1 LRRVAIRGLLARPA
15 RTVLTALA
23 IVLGVAM
30 VSGTYVLTD
39 TIEHAFNGIFT
50 NSYRNT
56 SAVIAGKKVVDESS
70 SGNATVPASLLPK
83 VRKLDGVQEA
93 AGAIFSFEGNSDLA
107 KLVGRDGK
115 SLGGANQPS
124 FGFGFNAADSRFN
137 PLSLT
142 KGRWATGPGQV
153 VIDKNTADDHG
164 YDVGDRIGVSAQG
177 PVQDFTVAG
186 IAKFGELASLGGAT
200 IAIFDVPTA
209 QKLLH
214 KEGQFDSIFVAAAA
228 GIPTSQLVNEIK
240 PLLPPSADVKTSKQ
254 QAASNSKETKK
265 FISFIQAFL
274 LGFAGIALFVGS
286 FVIYN
291 TLSITVAQR
300 TREFATLR
308 TLGATRRQV
317 MRSVLLEGFVVG
329 VLASAV
335 GLVLGLAL
343 AKGLSAVFDALGLSL
358 PQTGTVFKQR
368 TIVVSLVLGTV
379 ITVISTIAPA
389 RNATRVAPIAAVREG
404 AALPPSAVSR
414 RSPII
419 GALVLVAALAVLA
432 YASFADLKVGDALSL
447 LGIGC
452 LLLFVAASMNASR
465 LVRPL
470 AAAVSRPLRRF
481 GGSPGQLAAEN
492 STRNPAR
499 TARTAAALMIGLG
512 LVALVAT
519 LGQGLRNSDRASLEG
534 QVSADYVLT
543 SKNGFDTFAPGV
555 TEAVA
560 SSTIVS
566 LATSI
571 REERAKVFGKGE
583 RVDGVEPAIS
593 QVLHVNWIKGSD
605 ATLTQLGADGAV
617 VEQDYAKEHHL
628 RVGSRFQATTPT
640 GAKVP
645 LRVAGIQTPRTID
658 KLDPLLSKI
667 LIGRAAF
674 DRAFPRGKDVIAF
687 LKTPLGAQTAT
698 TTTLHGTLDAFPDA
712 KLLTKAAW
720 VEDRSSGFN
729 DLLNLLYVLLALSV
743 IVSLFGMV
751 NTLVLSVFERTREVG
766 MLRAVGMTRR
776 QVRRMVRSESVITAL
791 IGAAL
796 GLPLGVAVAALATN
810 ALADEGVT
818 FSLPVGS
825 LVAFTVVAF
834 VAGILAAVVPAR
846 RAARLNVLEALA
858 YE

>member
-1 LRRVAIRGLLARPA
+1 LRRVAIRGLLARPM

-50 NSYRNT
+50 SSYKNT
-56 SAVIAGKKVVDESS
+56 SAVIAGKKVVDESN

-93 AGAIFSFEGNSDLA
+93 AGAIFSLEGSSDLA

-115 SLGGANQPS
+115 PLGGANQPT

-142 KGRWATGPGQV
+142 KGRWAAGPGQV
-153 VIDKNTADDHG
+153 VIDQGSADDNG
-164 YDVGDRIGVSAQG
+164 YGVGDRIGVSAQG
-177 PVQDFTVAG
+177 PVQDFTVTGVAR
-186 IAKFGELASLGGAT
+186 FGEVASLGGAT
-200 IAIFDVPTA
+200 IAIFDVATA

-214 KEGQFDSIFVAAAA
+214 KEGQFDSIFVSA
-228 GIPTSQLVNEIK
+228 GKGVPASQLVSEIK
-240 PLLPPSADVKTSKQ
+240 PLLPPTADVKTSKQ

-274 LGFAGIALFVGS
+274 LGFAGIALFVGA

-329 VLASAV
+329 VLASAI
-335 GLVLGLAL
+335 GLLLGLAL
-343 AKGLSAVFDALGLSL
+343 AKGLNALFDALGLSL

-368 TIVVSLVLGTV
+368 TIVVSLLLGTL
-379 ITVISTIAPA
+379 ITVVSTIAPA

-404 AALPPSAVSR
+404 AALPPSRVSR

-419 GALVLVAALAVLA
+419 GGLVFVASLAVLA
-432 YASFADLKVGDALSL
+432 YASFANLKVGDALSL
-447 LGIGC
+447 LGVGC
-452 LLLFVAASMNASR
+452 LLLFVAASMNAAR

-470 AAAVSRPLRRF
+470 AAAVGRPLRRF
-481 GGSPGQLAAEN
+481 GGSAGQLAAEN

-519 LGQGLRNSDRASLEG
+519 LGAGLRNSDRASLER

-555 TEAVA
+555 TQAVS

-571 REERAKVFGKGE
+571 REERAKVFGNGE
-583 RVDGVEPAIS
+583 RVDGVDPGIA
-593 QVLHVNWIKGSD
+593 QVLHVNWTAGSD
-605 ATLTQLGADGAV
+605 ATLARLGADGAV
-617 VEQDYAKEHHL
+617 VERDYAKDHHL
-628 RVGSRFQATTPT
+628 RVGSSFDATTPT
-640 GAKVP
+640 GQRVA
-645 LRVAGIQTPRTID
+645 LRVVGIQAPRTID

-667 LIGRAAF
+667 LIGREAF

-687 LKTPLGAQTAT
+687 LKTPGGARTET
-698 TTTLHGTLDAFPDA
+698 TTTLHGTIDAFPDA
-712 KLLTKAAW
+712 KLLTKAGW

-729 DLLNLLYVLLALSV
+729 QLLNLLYVLLALSV

-776 QVRRMVRSESVITAL
+776 QVRRMVRQESVITAL

-834 VAGILAAVVPAR
+834 VAGIVAAVVPAR